1 MVDRAST
8 AAMVDGRRDVVN
20 IFVCELCFLCGVHAT
35 FVTRMFGGW
44 VVLGCT
50 LSIVEDD
57 VWLREERS
65 HGREASLSPACTSAH
80 IYSTIQF
87 QRMCLSKSIP
97 IPKVVD
103 PDVGNTLRT
112 QS

>member
-1 MVDRAST
+1 M
-8 AAMVDGRRDVVN
+8 G
-20 IFVCELCFLCGVHAT
+20 C
-35 FVTRMFGGW
+35 TR
-44 VVLGCT
+44 LT

>member
-1 MVDRAST
+1 MQLLYESGKGILCSTIEEVVHGNGWKWVMVRLMIDVGCS
-8 AAMVDGRRDVVN
+8 VDG
-20 IFVCELCFLCGVHAT
+20 LY
-35 FVTRMFGGW
+35 
-44 VVLGCT
+44 
-50 LSIVEDD
+50 SIVEDD